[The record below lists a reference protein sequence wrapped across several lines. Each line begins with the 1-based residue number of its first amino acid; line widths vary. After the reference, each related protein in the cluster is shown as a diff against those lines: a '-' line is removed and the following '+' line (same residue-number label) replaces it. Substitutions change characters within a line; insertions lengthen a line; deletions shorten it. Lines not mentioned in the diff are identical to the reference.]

1 MSFVANSCRQVQAQ
15 KWKTHFRFRLNV
27 LCPSRS
33 CPPSPS
39 SSSYDSEVTGGV
51 LCSRRSSSTSPSRTN
66 FPPSILLALAPTTL
80 IARWGSANAQS
91 TIPLLARTITALG
104 GSSSARQV
112 VQIRPFRLPGSQSGT
127 GKASGAI
134 RQDKEVGSESKGDD
148 GRNMYVVR
156 SLGAVQTLV
165 FIEDL
170 TAPLRKEAGE
180 DSLVDDS
187 GEAVRS
193 GGKHTQWTLCALGGA
208 VATVSPFDA
217 FLQRVLLGGGNAP
230 NSGSW
235 LSRSTAVSIDGFV
248 FNLGGTGGNS
258 GDWEI
263 RIGSISVKGGA
274 SGGNTRGVVVEV
286 RSCSTS

>member
-1 MSFVANSCRQVQAQ
+1 M
-15 KWKTHFRFRLNV
+15 
-27 LCPSRS
+27 
-33 CPPSPS
+33 
-39 SSSYDSEVTGGV
+39 
-51 LCSRRSSSTSPSRTN
+51 
-66 FPPSILLALAPTTL
+66 
-80 IARWGSANAQS
+80 
-91 TIPLLARTITALG
+91 ARTITALG

-127 GKASGAI
+127 GKTSGAT
-134 RQDKEVGSESKGDD
+134 RQDKEVGSGQKGDD

-156 SLGAVQTLV
+156 SLGAAQTLV

-170 TAPLRKEAGE
+170 TAPLRKEGGE
-180 DSLVDDS
+180 DSIVVD
-187 GEAVRS
+187 GELARS
-193 GGKHTQWTLCALGGA
+193 EGKHTRWNQCALGGA

-263 RIGSISVKGGA
+263 RIGSVSVKGGA

-286 RSCSTS
+286 RIRSSILIVISQSNNWVYI